1 MECKLITKG
10 EILNI
15 VLATVITLGILG
27 WTIMSKKDVADV
39 VDISA
44 FSAVVLEGALIAVVS
59 LLRNKI
65 LNYTEDPNKLT
76 TDYQA
81 LLKRYSSEQNFVW
94 KRNNSAIAVI
104 PVVHTAWLYNT
115 EIEIIDHPEKEYELP
130 DIVEKHFKELFA
142 AHLTSK
148 IYNNINI
155 RIDDWYLDD
164 KNCKFKIFSGRTSYY
179 KSLVTNRTMD
189 YELEKGISIR
199 ELLECGPIVHPLK
212 YSLLSNHLGVNGF
225 VESSDGKIM
234 FVYRKNNVSIGK
246 RTYSNSIGASI
257 KTKYVETFLKM
268 YEILLYRLFV
278 NRMCV

>member
-1 MECKLITKG
+1 MLKKIHNFWITKIQPRIINFLLFITKG

-94 KRNNSAIAVI
+94 KRNNSAMPSSNKLMFFAV
-104 PVVHTAWLYNT
+104 
-115 EIEIIDHPEKEYELP
+115 
-130 DIVEKHFKELFA
+130 
-142 AHLTSK
+142 SG
-148 IYNNINI
+148 NI
-155 RIDDWYLDD
+155 
-164 KNCKFKIFSGRTSYY
+164 K
-179 KSLVTNRTMD
+179 
-189 YELEKGISIR
+189 
-199 ELLECGPIVHPLK
+199 
-212 YSLLSNHLGVNGF
+212 
-225 VESSDGKIM
+225 
-234 FVYRKNNVSIGK
+234 
-246 RTYSNSIGASI
+246 
-257 KTKYVETFLKM
+257 
-268 YEILLYRLFV
+268 
-278 NRMCV
+278 